1 MHGSDVSQQSGSEL
15 FGMNMLLE
23 DGKDLV
29 EQLLLMQVVKLEGCV
44 HLENHGVLVSKP
56 WQLVHDS
63 GD

>member
-1 MHGSDVSQQSGSEL
+1 MHLFDVGEKSAGELSGV
-15 FGMNMLLE
+15 NVLLE